1 VKVARQWAAASCAVV
16 AMASG
21 VGCGKKGP
29 PLAPYVLLPDAP
41 SRVTAQRAGDDVF
54 VTLTLPTQN
63 VDASKPADVR
73 RIEVYGYTATTP
85 PPRARQLELATLV
98 ATVPVAAALPEGALL
113 GQRTRTAETK
123 DAAKPGATITVK
135 ETLGPDAFVPKALPT
150 PPAPAPRAPAEAAA
164 VVRPAPPGP
173 LRRFYVTVAFSDRGR
188 PGPPSM
194 PVELPLLAVPD
205 APSGLQVEY
214 TADAV
219 VLTWQPSGGLIGFL
233 LENPLPLETLTED
246 ETPAAVAGALPP
258 GPTRYHVYRALA
270 PDPLVLPSAAAVI
283 PAGTVTVPRPVTAQ
297 PVDDLTFTDSVEF
310 DRERC
315 YEVRA
320 VRGTAPQQVES
331 GPTER
336 YCLTPV
342 DVFAPTPPAGLS
354 AVTREGAV
362 DLIWE
367 ASPELD
373 VWGYVVLRGTAGDAT
388 LQPLNAAPV
397 IETQFTDTTAMPG
410 SRYVYAVVAVDTR
423 LPVPNISG
431 ESARIEETAR

>member
-1 VKVARQWAAASCAVV
+1 MVARHGAAACIAVLT
-16 AMASG
+16 MAIG

-54 VTLTLPTQN
+54 VTLTLPAQN
-63 VDASKPADVR
+63 IDKSTPADIR
-73 RIEVYGYTATTP
+73 RVEIYAYTATTP

-113 GQRTRTAETK
+113 GQRPRTAETK
-123 DAAKPGATITVK
+123 DAAKPGTTVTVT
-135 ETLGPDAFVPKALPT
+135 ETLGPDAFVPKALPA
-150 PPAPAPRAPAEAAA
+150 PPAPAPRASASAAA
-164 VVRPAPPGP
+164 AVRPAPAGP

-188 PGPPSM
+188 PGPPSA
-194 PVELPLLAVPD
+194 PVEVPLLTVPEP
-205 APSGLQVEY
+205 PSGLQVEY

-219 VLTWQPSGGLIGFL
+219 VLTWQPAGGLIGFL
-233 LENPLPLETLTED
+233 LDNPLPLETLTED
-246 ETPAAVAGALPP
+246 EAPAALAGVLPP

-270 PDPLVLPSAAAVI
+270 PDPLVLPSAAALI
-283 PAGTVTVPRPVTAQ
+283 PAGTVTVPRPITAL
-297 PVDDLTFTDSVEF
+297 PVDGLTFTDSVEF

-320 VRGTAPQQVES
+320 VRGTGPAQVES

-336 YCLTPV
+336 VCMTPV
-342 DVFAPTPPAGLS
+342 DVFAPTAPAGLS

-397 IETQFTDTTAMPG
+397 IETQFTDTTVMPG

-423 LPVPNISG
+423 LPVPNISA

>member
-1 VKVARQWAAASCAVV
+1 
-16 AMASG
+16 MATG

-41 SRVTAQRAGDDVF
+41 TRVTAQRAGDDVF
-54 VTLTLPTQN
+54 VTLTLPAQN
-63 VDASKPADVR
+63 VDKSMPADVR
-73 RIEVYGYTATTP
+73 RIEIYGYTATTP

-98 ATVPVAAALPEGALL
+98 ATVPVATALPEGALL
-113 GQRTRTAETK
+113 GQRPRTAETK
-123 DAAKPGATITVK
+123 DAARPGATITVK

-150 PPAPAPRAPAEAAA
+150 PPVPVPRTPAAA
-164 VVRPAPPGP
+164 TSAIRPAPPGP
-173 LRRFYVTVAFSDRGR
+173 LRRFYVTLAFSDRGR
-188 PGPPSM
+188 PGPPSV
-194 PVELPLLAVPD
+194 PVELPLLTVPES
-205 APSGLQVEY
+205 PSGLQVEY

-219 VLTWQPSGGLIGFL
+219 VLTWQPAGGLIGFL
-233 LENPLPLETLTED
+233 LDNAMPLETLTED
-246 ETPAAVAGALPP
+246 ETPAAAGAGALPP

-270 PDPLVLPSAAAVI
+270 PDPLVLPSAAAAI
-283 PAGTVTVPRPVTAQ
+283 PAGTVTVPRPVTVV

-320 VRGTAPQQVES
+320 VRGTPPNAVES

-336 YCLTPV
+336 YCVTPV
-342 DVFAPTPPAGLS
+342 DVFAPTAPAGLS

-397 IETQFTDTTAMPG
+397 IETQFTDTTVMPG
-410 SRYVYAVVAVDTR
+410 TRYVYAVIAVDSR
-423 LPVPNISG
+423 LPVPNISD